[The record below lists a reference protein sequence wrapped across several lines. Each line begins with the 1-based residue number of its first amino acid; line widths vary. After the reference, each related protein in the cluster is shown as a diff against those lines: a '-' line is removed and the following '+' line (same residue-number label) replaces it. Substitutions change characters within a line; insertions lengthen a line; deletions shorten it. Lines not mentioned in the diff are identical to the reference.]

1 MITASKAKRR
11 KKVRNSISATKQP
24 NYSNEYANWLGT
36 MDWEYMITIRKNY
49 RTTPNMVRNIATKL
63 FKDITDINTLTYVG
77 ERDGLD
83 KSNYHL
89 HILINT
95 NDTMRAELQ
104 LLKHSNRISKYDTFF
119 VEPIRDRY
127 DAAKYITKHFNWSR
141 KIGDDIVWDLLTK

>member
-11 KKVRNSISATKQP
+11 KKVSNSKSAIKQP
-24 NYSNEYANWLGT
+24 NYSNEYSNWLGT

-49 RTTPNMVRNIATKL
+49 RTTPNMVRDIATKL
-63 FKDITDINTLTYVG
+63 FKDIKDINTLTYVG

-95 NDTMRAELQ
+95 NDTMRAEHQ
-104 LLKHSNRISKYDTFF
+104 LLKHSKKISKYDTFF

>member
-1 MITASKAKRR
+1 MIALNKAKRK
-11 KKVRNSISATKQP
+11 KKVSNSIEAIKQP

-36 MDWEYMITIRKNY
+36 MDWEYMITVRKNY

-77 ERDGLD
+77 ERDSLD
-83 KSNYHL
+83 KNNYHI

-95 NDTMRAELQ
+95 DDTMRAEHQ
-104 LLKHSNRISKYDTFF
+104 LYRHSKRISKYDTFF
-119 VEPIRDRY
+119 IQTISDKCE
-127 DAAKYITKHFNWSR
+127 AAKYITKHFNWSR

>member
-1 MITASKAKRR
+1 MITANKVKRR
-11 KKVRNSISATKQP
+11 KKVSNSISAIKQP

-63 FKDITDINTLTYVG
+63 FKDITDIKTLTYVG

-95 NDTMRAELQ
+95 NDTMRAEHQ
-104 LLKHSNRISKYDTFF
+104 LHKHSKRISKYDTFF

-127 DAAKYITKHFNWSR
+127 EAAKYITKHFNWNI
-141 KIGDDIVWDLLTK
+141 KIVDDIVWDLLTK

>member
-1 MITASKAKRR
+1 MITASKTIRR
-11 KKVRNSISATKQP
+11 EKLSDSIEIIKQP
-24 NYSNEYANWLGT
+24 NYSNEYSNWLGT

-49 RTTPNMVRNIATKL
+49 RTTPNMVRDIATKL

-95 NDTMRAELQ
+95 NDTMRAEHQ
-104 LLKHSNRISKYDTFF
+104 LLKHSKKISKYDTFF

-127 DAAKYITKHFNWSR
+127 NAAKYITKHFNWSR

>member
-1 MITASKAKRR
+1 MITANKAKRR
-11 KKVRNSISATKQP
+11 KKVNSSISAIKQP
-24 NYSNEYANWLGT
+24 NYSNEYANLLGT

-95 NDTMRAELQ
+95 NDTMRAEHQ
-104 LLKHSNRISKYDTFF
+104 LHKHSKRISKYDTFF

-127 DAAKYITKHFNWSR
+127 EATKYITKHFNWNI
-141 KIGDDIVWDLLTK
+141 KMGDDIVWDLLTK

>member
-1 MITASKAKRR
+1 MITASKAKGR
-11 KKVRNSISATKQP
+11 KKVSNTITATKQP

-36 MDWEYMITIRKNY
+36 MDWKYMITIRKNY
-49 RTTPNMVRNIATKL
+49 RTTPNMVRNIANKL

-83 KSNYHL
+83 KSNYHI

-95 NDTMRAELQ
+95 NDTMRAEHQ
-104 LLKHSNRISKYDTFF
+104 LLKHSKRISKYDTFF
-119 VEPIRDRY
+119 IQPISDRY
-127 DAAKYITKHFNWSR
+127 EAAKYITKHFNWNI

>member
-1 MITASKAKRR
+1 MITANKAKRR
-11 KKVRNSISATKQP
+11 KKVSNSISATIQP

-36 MDWEYMITIRKNY
+36 MDWKYMITIRKNY

-89 HILINT
+89 HILIYT
-95 NDTMRAELQ
+95 KDTMGVENQ
-104 LLKHSNRISKYDTFF
+104 LDKHSKRISKYDTFY

-127 DAAKYITKHFNWSR
+127 EAAKYITKHFNWNI
-141 KIGDDIVWDLLTK
+141 KVGDDIVWDLLTK